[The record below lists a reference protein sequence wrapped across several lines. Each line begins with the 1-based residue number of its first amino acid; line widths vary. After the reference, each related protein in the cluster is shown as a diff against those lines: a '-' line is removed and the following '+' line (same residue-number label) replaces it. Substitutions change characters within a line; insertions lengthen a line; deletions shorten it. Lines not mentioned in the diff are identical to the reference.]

1 MFHKIHIKMT
11 LFNTFATSA
20 ILIVM
25 ALAGLFVFEGLL
37 TKNESAVFDKNQN
50 AILTYLDGQNIIDH
64 EKLLRLADNRYYT
77 IVILENGRLL
87 FQNQSRQDTIQK
99 DLIDTAYQTAK
110 KDYQFDIAN
119 PPVSKRMVKY
129 LNFGISSQ
137 NKKYYVSVASLPNST
152 GVICAVILF
161 DRSQLFSQIV
171 QLRLTFLCID
181 VTAILLLFLFARRF
195 TRQMLSPIEE
205 NRKQQ
210 VNFVASAS
218 HELRSPLSVM
228 LASVTALKAADE
240 EDRAVFYEA
249 IESEGGRMKRLIDD
263 MLTLANADN
272 QSWSVH
278 FEDTQLDTLLLD
290 VYEKYSPVARNRR
303 MTLHITL
310 PDGPVPQCI
319 CDKQRIEQVL
329 SILLNNAISY
339 SPGGSSITL
348 GICQTDKE
356 LKLWVADKG
365 YGIPDELKQKIFL
378 RFFRADQARKDR
390 EHFGLGLCIASEI
403 IRLHQGKLWVEDNP
417 GGGSVFYF
425 TLASRIL

>member
-1 MFHKIHIKMT
+1 MFHKIHLKMT
-11 LFNTFATSA
+11 LFHTLVTSA

-25 ALAGLFVFEGLL
+25 SLAGLFVFESLL
-37 TKNESAVFDKNQN
+37 MKNESAVFDKNQN

-77 IVILENGRLL
+77 IVLFENGRLL
-87 FQNQSRQDTIQK
+87 FQNQSRADTRQN
-99 DLIDTAYQTAK
+99 DLINTACQTAK
-110 KDYQFDIAN
+110 NDYQFDIVN

-129 LNFGISSQ
+129 LDFGISCQ
-137 NKKYYVSVASLPNST
+137 NIQYYASVASLPNSA
-152 GVICAVILF
+152 GVLCAVILF
-161 DRSQLFSQIV
+161 DRSQLFTQIF

-181 VTAILLLFLFARRF
+181 ITAIILLFLFARKF

-205 NRKQQ
+205 SRKQQ
-210 VNFVASAS
+210 VQFVASAS

-228 LASVTALKAADE
+228 LASVTALKVADE
-240 EDRAVFYEA
+240 EDRSGFYEA

-290 VYEKYSPVARNRR
+290 VYEKYTPLVRSRG
-303 MTLHITL
+303 MTLQISL
-310 PDGPVPQCI
+310 PDESLPQCY
-319 CDKQRIEQVL
+319 CDRQRIEQVIT
-329 SILLNNAISY
+329 ILLNNSMSY
-339 SPGGSSITL
+339 SPVDTFITL
-348 GICQTDKE
+348 GICQADGK

-365 YGIPDELKQKIFL
+365 YGVLDELKQKIFL
-378 RFFRADQARKDR
+378 RFFQVDQARKDR
-390 EHFGLGLCIASEI
+390 DHFGLGLCIASEI
-403 IRLHQGKLWVEDNP
+403 IRLHQGKIWVEDNP

-425 TLASRIL
+425 TLAPA